1 VLFYGITASHNIK
14 KGPCLVNRFRARYR
28 PESRADIA
36 LQHDVRFARVSIA
49 LVIQRVHGAALDLSG
64 KRWNTGGGR
73 LGLAKSRRRL
83 LIKEYRLRVFT
94 AVLGLVLWLGSIGT
108 QADPLL
114 TYPLKING
122 HSIRAEV
129 ANSEEDRRTGLMFRK
144 SLAEN
149 QGMLFIYE
157 KEGRYAMWM
166 KNTNVPLSV
175 AFIDKTGAILNIEDM
190 EPQTE
195 DSHGSRGAA
204 KFSLEMNQG
213 WFKKRGIKKGD
224 HVAGLER
231 IPRGE

>member
-1 VLFYGITASHNIK
+1 M
-14 KGPCLVNRFRARYR
+14 
-28 PESRADIA
+28 
-36 LQHDVRFARVSIA
+36 RVS
-49 LVIQRVHGAALDLSG
+49 
-64 KRWNTGGGR
+64 
-73 LGLAKSRRRL
+73 
-83 LIKEYRLRVFT
+83 F
-94 AVLGLVLWLGSIGT
+94 AVLVLLSCLQANGVA
-108 QADPLL
+108 ADPLL

-129 ANSEEDRRTGLMFRK
+129 ANSEEDRRMGLMFRK

-166 KNTNVPLSV
+166 KNTNVALSV
-175 AFIDKTGAILNIEDM
+175 AFIDRNGAILNIEDM

-195 DSHGSRGAA
+195 DSHGSKGVA

>member
-1 VLFYGITASHNIK
+1 M
-14 KGPCLVNRFRARYR
+14 
-28 PESRADIA
+28 
-36 LQHDVRFARVSIA
+36 RVC
-49 LVIQRVHGAALDLSG
+49 
-64 KRWNTGGGR
+64 
-73 LGLAKSRRRL
+73 
-83 LIKEYRLRVFT
+83 F
-94 AVLGLVLWLGSIGT
+94 AVLVLLSCLQANGVA
-108 QADPLL
+108 ADPLL

-129 ANSEEDRRTGLMFRK
+129 ANSEEDRRMGLMFRK

-166 KNTNVPLSV
+166 KNTNVALSV
-175 AFIDKTGAILNIEDM
+175 AFIDRNGAILNIEDM

-195 DSHGSRGAA
+195 DSHGSKGVA

>member
-1 VLFYGITASHNIK
+1 M
-14 KGPCLVNRFRARYR
+14 
-28 PESRADIA
+28 
-36 LQHDVRFARVSIA
+36 RVS
-49 LVIQRVHGAALDLSG
+49 V
-64 KRWNTGGGR
+64 
-73 LGLAKSRRRL
+73 
-83 LIKEYRLRVFT
+83 
-94 AVLGLVLWLGSIGT
+94 AVLVLLSCLQAKGVA
-108 QADPLL
+108 ADPLL

-129 ANSEEDRRTGLMFRK
+129 ANTEVGRRTGLMFRT

-166 KNTNVPLSV
+166 KNTNVALSV
-175 AFIDKTGAILNIEDM
+175 AFIDRNGAILNIEDM

-195 DSHGSRGAA
+195 DSHGSKGVA

>member
-1 VLFYGITASHNIK
+1 LLS
-14 KGPCLVNRFRARYR
+14 CLQANGVA
-28 PESRADIA
+28 
-36 LQHDVRFARVSIA
+36 
-49 LVIQRVHGAALDLSG
+49 
-64 KRWNTGGGR
+64 
-73 LGLAKSRRRL
+73 
-83 LIKEYRLRVFT
+83 
-94 AVLGLVLWLGSIGT
+94 
-108 QADPLL
+108 ADPLL

-129 ANSEEDRRTGLMFRK
+129 ANSEEDRRMGLMFRK

-166 KNTNVPLSV
+166 KNTNVALSV
-175 AFIDKTGAILNIEDM
+175 AFIDRNGAILNIEDM

-195 DSHGSRGAA
+195 DSHGSKGVA

>member
-1 VLFYGITASHNIK
+1 M
-14 KGPCLVNRFRARYR
+14 
-28 PESRADIA
+28 
-36 LQHDVRFARVSIA
+36 RVS
-49 LVIQRVHGAALDLSG
+49 
-64 KRWNTGGGR
+64 
-73 LGLAKSRRRL
+73 
-83 LIKEYRLRVFT
+83 F
-94 AVLGLVLWLGSIGT
+94 AVLVLLSCLQANGVA
-108 QADPLL
+108 ADPLL

-129 ANSEEDRRTGLMFRK
+129 ANSEEDRRMRLMFRK

-166 KNTNVPLSV
+166 KNTNVALSV
-175 AFIDKTGAILNIEDM
+175 AFIDRNGAILNIEDM

-195 DSHGSRGAA
+195 DSHGSKGVA

>member
-1 VLFYGITASHNIK
+1 L
-14 KGPCLVNRFRARYR
+14 
-28 PESRADIA
+28 
-36 LQHDVRFARVSIA
+36 RVS
-49 LVIQRVHGAALDLSG
+49 
-64 KRWNTGGGR
+64 
-73 LGLAKSRRRL
+73 
-83 LIKEYRLRVFT
+83 F
-94 AVLGLVLWLGSIGT
+94 AVLVLLSCLQANGVA
-108 QADPLL
+108 ADPLL

-129 ANSEEDRRTGLMFRK
+129 ANSEEDRRMGLMFRK

-166 KNTNVPLSV
+166 KNTNVALSV
-175 AFIDKTGAILNIEDM
+175 AFIDRNGAILNIEDM

-195 DSHGSRGAA
+195 DSHGSKGVA

>member
-1 VLFYGITASHNIK
+1 M
-14 KGPCLVNRFRARYR
+14 
-28 PESRADIA
+28 
-36 LQHDVRFARVSIA
+36 RVS
-49 LVIQRVHGAALDLSG
+49 
-64 KRWNTGGGR
+64 
-73 LGLAKSRRRL
+73 
-83 LIKEYRLRVFT
+83 F
-94 AVLGLVLWLGSIGT
+94 AVLVLLSCLQAKGVA
-108 QADPLL
+108 ADPLL

-144 SLAEN
+144 SLGEN

-166 KNTNVPLSV
+166 KNTNVALSV
-175 AFIDKTGAILNIEDM
+175 AFIDRNGAILNIEDM

-195 DSHGSRGAA
+195 DSHGSKGVA

>member
-1 VLFYGITASHNIK
+1 LLS
-14 KGPCLVNRFRARYR
+14 CLQANGV
-28 PESRADIA
+28 P
-36 LQHDVRFARVSIA
+36 
-49 LVIQRVHGAALDLSG
+49 
-64 KRWNTGGGR
+64 
-73 LGLAKSRRRL
+73 
-83 LIKEYRLRVFT
+83 
-94 AVLGLVLWLGSIGT
+94 
-108 QADPLL
+108 ADPLL

-129 ANSEEDRRTGLMFRK
+129 ANSEEDRRMGLMFRK

-166 KNTNVPLSV
+166 KNTNVALSV
-175 AFIDKTGAILNIEDM
+175 AFIDRNGAILNIEDM

-195 DSHGSRGAA
+195 DSHGSKGVA

>member
-1 VLFYGITASHNIK
+1 M
-14 KGPCLVNRFRARYR
+14 
-28 PESRADIA
+28 
-36 LQHDVRFARVSIA
+36 RVS
-49 LVIQRVHGAALDLSG
+49 
-64 KRWNTGGGR
+64 
-73 LGLAKSRRRL
+73 
-83 LIKEYRLRVFT
+83 F
-94 AVLGLVLWLGSIGT
+94 AVLVLLSCLQANGVA
-108 QADPLL
+108 ADPLL

-166 KNTNVPLSV
+166 KNTNVALSV
-175 AFIDKTGAILNIEDM
+175 AFIDRNGAILNIEDM

-195 DSHGSRGAA
+195 DSHGSKGVA

>member
-1 VLFYGITASHNIK
+1 M
-14 KGPCLVNRFRARYR
+14 
-28 PESRADIA
+28 
-36 LQHDVRFARVSIA
+36 RVC
-49 LVIQRVHGAALDLSG
+49 
-64 KRWNTGGGR
+64 
-73 LGLAKSRRRL
+73 
-83 LIKEYRLRVFT
+83 F
-94 AVLGLVLWLGSIGT
+94 AVLVLLSCLQANGVA
-108 QADPLL
+108 ADPLL

-166 KNTNVPLSV
+166 KNTNVALSV
-175 AFIDKTGAILNIEDM
+175 AFIDRNGAILNIEDM

-195 DSHGSRGAA
+195 DSHGSKGVA

>member
-1 VLFYGITASHNIK
+1 L
-14 KGPCLVNRFRARYR
+14 
-28 PESRADIA
+28 
-36 LQHDVRFARVSIA
+36 RVS
-49 LVIQRVHGAALDLSG
+49 
-64 KRWNTGGGR
+64 
-73 LGLAKSRRRL
+73 
-83 LIKEYRLRVFT
+83 F
-94 AVLGLVLWLGSIGT
+94 AVLVLLSCLQANGVA
-108 QADPLL
+108 ADPLL

-129 ANSEEDRRTGLMFRK
+129 ANSEEDRRMGLMFRK

-166 KNTNVPLSV
+166 KNTNVALSV
-175 AFIDKTGAILNIEDM
+175 AFIDKNGAILNIEDM

-195 DSHGSRGAA
+195 DSHGSKGVA

>member
-1 VLFYGITASHNIK
+1 M
-14 KGPCLVNRFRARYR
+14 
-28 PESRADIA
+28 
-36 LQHDVRFARVSIA
+36 RVS
-49 LVIQRVHGAALDLSG
+49 
-64 KRWNTGGGR
+64 
-73 LGLAKSRRRL
+73 
-83 LIKEYRLRVFT
+83 F
-94 AVLGLVLWLGSIGT
+94 AVLVLLSCLQANGVA
-108 QADPLL
+108 ADPLL

-129 ANSEEDRRTGLMFRK
+129 ANSEEDRRMGLMFRK

-175 AFIDKTGAILNIEDM
+175 AFIDKNGAILNIEDM

-195 DSHGSRGAA
+195 DSHGSKGVA

>member
-1 VLFYGITASHNIK
+1 L
-14 KGPCLVNRFRARYR
+14 
-28 PESRADIA
+28 
-36 LQHDVRFARVSIA
+36 RVS
-49 LVIQRVHGAALDLSG
+49 
-64 KRWNTGGGR
+64 
-73 LGLAKSRRRL
+73 
-83 LIKEYRLRVFT
+83 F
-94 AVLGLVLWLGSIGT
+94 AVLVLLSCLQANGVA
-108 QADPLL
+108 ADPLL

-129 ANSEEDRRTGLMFRK
+129 ANSEEDRRMGLMFRK

-166 KNTNVPLSV
+166 KNTNVALSV
-175 AFIDKTGAILNIEDM
+175 AFIDRNGAILNVEDM

-195 DSHGSRGAA
+195 DSHGSKGVA